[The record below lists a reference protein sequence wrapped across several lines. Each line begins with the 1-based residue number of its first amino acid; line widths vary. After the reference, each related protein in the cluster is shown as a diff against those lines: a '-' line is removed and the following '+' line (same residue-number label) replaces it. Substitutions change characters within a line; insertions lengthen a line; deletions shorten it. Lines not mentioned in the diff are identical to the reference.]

1 MFIAKK
7 NLIIIKYYNE
17 IKILNSKLI
26 VVTMDDYSYEIKGE
40 DLKMI
45 YYDRYEIRITGL
57 IKVICYGI

>member
-26 VVTMDDYSYEIKGE
+26 VVIMDDYSYEIKGE

-57 IKVICYGI
+57 IKVICYGV